1 MEDAELLARIAEG
14 QIDALRTLHER
25 HAGWLAARLSR
36 RGVDMSIVE
45 EAVQDTFVVVWKQA
59 GSFRGDGG
67 VGSWL
72 WGIALRKLVD
82 RIRATRLPV
91 LERPSIVR
99 SAEEE
104 VLAGIAYG
112 DLGKAMEKLSP
123 ELLAVVQA
131 RILDGLSTREA
142 AWLLGIPM
150 GTVKTRLM
158 RAKQVMRE
166 QLA

>member
-1 MEDAELLARIAEG
+1 MTDAELLARIAEG
-14 QIDALRTLHER
+14 RIDALKALHER
-25 HAGWLAARLSR
+25 HAPWLAARLSR
-36 RGVDMSIVE
+36 RVADMAMVE
-45 EAVQDTFVVVWKQA
+45 EAVQDTFVVVWRKA
-59 GSFRGDGG
+59 GTYRGEGG
-67 VGSWL
+67 VGAWL
-72 WGIALRKLVD
+72 WAIAIRKLVD
-82 RIRATRLPV
+82 RIRAYRLPA
-91 LERPSIVR
+91 LERPAIVR

-112 DLGKAMEKLSP
+112 DVGKAMGRLSP

-142 AWLLGIPM
+142 AHLLGIPT

-158 RAKQVMRE
+158 RAKQIMRE